1 MRSRQERHRQRSTAA
16 QMVIGFAVIFMGF
29 AFLLDNLGWIDID
42 YKLQFWPVVLIVAGL
57 LKISQ
62 SRSDRSS
69 ILGGILLFLGAL
81 FMFQGF
87 GWFHISWR
95 VVAPILVIGAGLLV
109 VFKSTRK
116 ENVMDILGVNVSSEA
131 SDATLNV
138 TAILG
143 GFQRRVTSQDFRGGE
158 ITAMFGGCE
167 LDLRDANIQ
176 SEAVLTT
183 FALCGGITVKVPV
196 DWTVE
201 LEGAPILGGFDEKT
215 AMPKDRSKRL
225 IIRGYAIM
233 GGVEIRN

>member
-1 MRSRQERHRQRSTAA
+1 MRSQRQRSTAA

-29 AFLLDNLGWIDID
+29 VFLLDNLGWLDID
-42 YKLQFWPVVLIVAGL
+42 YNLQFWPVILIVAGL

-62 SRSDRSS
+62 ARSERGSVV
-69 ILGGILLFLGAL
+69 GGILLLAGAVFLL
-81 FMFQGF
+81 QGF
-87 GWFHISWR
+87 GWFYISWR
-95 VVAPILVIGAGLLV
+95 VMAPLLIIAAGLLV

-116 ENVMDILGVNVSSEA
+116 PATPDALGDMPAEGG
-131 SDATLNV
+131 DALLNV

-158 ITAMFGGCE
+158 VTAMFGGCE
-167 LDLRDANIQ
+167 LDLREANIA

-183 FALCGGITVKVPV
+183 FALCGGITVKVPI

-201 LEGAPILGGFDEKT
+201 MEGTPILGGFDEKT
-215 AMPKDRSKRL
+215 AVPKDRSKRL
-225 IIRGYAIM
+225 IVRGYAIM

>member
-1 MRSRQERHRQRSTAA
+1 MKDQHERYRQRSTAA

-29 AFLLDNLGWIDID
+29 AFLLDNLGWIDVD
-42 YKLQFWPVVLIVAGL
+42 YNLQFWPVVLIVAGL

-62 SRSDRSS
+62 ARSERGS
-69 ILGGILLFLGAL
+69 IVGGILLLVGVV
-81 FMFQGF
+81 FMLQGF
-87 GWFHISWR
+87 GWFYISWR
-95 VVAPILVIGAGLLV
+95 VLAPLLIIGAGLLV
-109 VFKSTRK
+109 IYKSTRK
-116 ENVMDILGVNVSSEA
+116 QSVADILGNV
-131 SDATLNV
+131 ATESGDGMLNV

-158 ITAMFGGCE
+158 VTAMFGGCE

-183 FALCGGITVKVPV
+183 FALCGGITIKVPV

-201 LEGAPILGGFDEKT
+201 MEGAPILGGFDEKT
-215 AMPKDRSKRL
+215 AVPKDRNKRL
-225 IIRGYAIM
+225 IVRGYAIM

>member
-1 MRSRQERHRQRSTAA
+1 MKCARQHSTAV
-16 QMVIGFAVIFMGF
+16 QMVVGFAVILMGF

-42 YKLQFWPVVLIVAGL
+42 YKFQFWPMILLIAGL

-62 SRSDRSS
+62 ARSDRST
-69 ILGGILLFLGAL
+69 LVGAGLLLVGGI
-81 FMFQGF
+81 FMLQGF
-87 GWFHISWR
+87 GWFYISWH
-95 VVAPILVIGAGLLV
+95 VVAPVLIIAAGLAV
-109 VFKSTRK
+109 VFKSSRK
-116 ENVMDILGVNVSSEA
+116 PGAVGADGVITEDGSGDWVNA
-131 SDATLNV
+131 

-143 GFQRRVTSQDFRGGE
+143 GYKRRITSPGFRGGE
-158 ITAMFGGCE
+158 ISAMFGGCD
-167 LDLRDANIQ
+167 LDLREADLA

-201 LEGAPILGGFDEKT
+201 MDGTPILGGFDEKT

-225 IIRGYAIM
+225 IVRGYAIM